1 MTFIKDCLDAY
12 ATQMTKLGY
21 KFKSSETILRAFV
34 NFLGD
39 GATLDKLTAENCSRF
54 LYARSEKIRP
64 TWFNQHTALKGFFR
78 WMHAR
83 NLINT
88 NLLPTELPR
97 RPKPRK
103 AYIYSCEELKRI
115 FAAALTY
122 QKLKRTII
130 PECVQMILM
139 LCYLLGLRR
148 SEVLK
153 LRVGDVDS
161 ANRIVFVRATKFN
174 KSRILTYNDQV
185 ATLIEHFIKWRNEF
199 GLPNEPDSYFFLTR
213 RWQPMN
219 ISCFDY
225 TFRNVCEKAG
235 FSRRDGET
243 ANARIHDL
251 RHTFAVHRLI
261 QCYRQGQSVQ
271 KFLPALSAYM
281 GHKCISHTSVYLTLT
296 PELLS
301 EANSLFENFAQR
313 KEHDN
318 GTDK

>member
-1 MTFIKDCLDAY
+1 MTLLKDCLDAY
-12 ATQMTKLGY
+12 ASQMIKIGY
-21 KFKSSETILRAFV
+21 KFKSSETILKAFV
-34 NFLGD
+34 NFLGEN
-39 GATLDKLTAENCSRF
+39 ATLDKLTAENCSRF
-54 LYARSEKIRP
+54 LYAGGEKIRP
-64 TWFNQHTALKGFFR
+64 TWFNQYTSLNGFFR
-78 WMHAR
+78 WMRAR
-83 NLINT
+83 NLIST

-103 AYIYSCEELKRI
+103 AYIYTCEELKRI

-148 SEVLK
+148 SEALK

-161 ANRIVFVRATKFN
+161 ANRVVRVRATKFN

-185 ATLIEHFIKWRNEF
+185 AALIERFLKWRRDSGF
-199 GLPNEPDSYFFLTR
+199 PTEPESCLFLTR
-213 RWQPMN
+213 RWRPMS
-219 ISCFDY
+219 IPCFDH
-225 TFRNVCEKAG
+225 TFKKVCAKAG
-235 FSRRDGET
+235 FARRDGET

-261 QCYRQGQSVQ
+261 QCYRQGRSVQ
-271 KFLPALSAYM
+271 KFLPALSVYM

-301 EANSLFENFAQR
+301 EANTLFENFAQR
-313 KEHDN
+313 KEHNN

>member
-1 MTFIKDCLDAY
+1 MTLIKDCLDAY
-12 ATQMTKLGY
+12 SSQMTKMGY
-21 KFKSSETILRAFV
+21 RFKSSETIIRAFV
-34 NFLGD
+34 NFLG
-39 GATLDKLTAENCSRF
+39 GEATLDKLTAENCSRF
-54 LYARSEKIRP
+54 LYARGEKIRP
-64 TWFNQHTALKGFFR
+64 TWFNQYTALNGFFR
-78 WMHAR
+78 WMRAR
-83 NLINT
+83 NLIST
-88 NLLPTELPR
+88 NPLPTDIPR

-148 SEVLK
+148 SEALK

-161 ANRIVFVRATKFN
+161 DKRLVYVRATKFN
-174 KSRILTYNDQV
+174 KSRVLTYNNQV
-185 ATLIEHFIKWRNEF
+185 SALIDRFLKWRSES
-199 GLPNEPDSYFFLTR
+199 GLPNEPDSYLFMTR

-225 TFRNVCEKAG
+225 TFRKVCNRAG
-235 FSRRDGET
+235 FTRRDGET
-243 ANARIHDL
+243 AYARIHDL

-261 QCYRQGQSVQ
+261 ACYRQGGSVQ
-271 KFLPALSAYM
+271 KFLPALSVYM

-301 EANSLFENFAQR
+301 EANALFENFAQR
-313 KEHDN
+313 KENEN
-318 GTDK
+318 GSDK